1 MVVNLHRLDI
11 NAFFLSVHYIL
22 YYNKHWRIPACESS
36 RTRTQFNI
44 FCQYCNLP
52 YSFLVDPTAISIFA
66 LLDVTDIFH
75 ETLQESVAA
84 CGFFVSSPLDTLTL
98 VADIASTQLHSIVR
112 NFKIEDL
119 QKFGCM
125 SINLLHMTGLLHEG
139 KFHVQDLLEPAIF
152 GSLPWAYVMCNWAQI
167 LLHRRHWPSQ

>member
-98 VADIASTQLHSIVR
+98 VADIASTQLHST
-112 NFKIEDL
+112 
-119 QKFGCM
+119 GCCKTTGKLWQHVTETLYGVF
-125 SINLLHMTGLLHEG
+125 LLFLCS
-139 KFHVQDLLEPAIF
+139 FDCQIWAIF
-152 GSLPWAYVMCNWAQI
+152 HFGTLWLWKWTYFLKI
-167 LLHRRHWPSQ
+167 

>member
-84 CGFFVSSPLDTLTL
+84 CGFFVSSPLDTLTINSCCWHRL
-98 VADIASTQLHSIVR
+98 NPTSLYCTKLQNRGPA
-112 NFKIEDL
+112 KIW
-119 QKFGCM
+119 M
-125 SINLLHMTGLLHEG
+125 SINLLHIWIYEFITYMNNR
-139 KFHVQDLLEPAIF
+139 
-152 GSLPWAYVMCNWAQI
+152 YVGFKQ
-167 LLHRRHWPSQ
+167 